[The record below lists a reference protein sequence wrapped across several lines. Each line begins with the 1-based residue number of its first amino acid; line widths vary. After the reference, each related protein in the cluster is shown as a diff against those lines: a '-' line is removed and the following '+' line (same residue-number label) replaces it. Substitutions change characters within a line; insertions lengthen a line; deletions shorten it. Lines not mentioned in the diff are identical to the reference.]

1 VHLIA
6 AAKAAA
12 RLDGRDFVTPDD
24 VTDLAPD
31 VLRHRII
38 LRPEAEL
45 DRYRP
50 ADAIGTAI
58 ATVPVPR

>member
-1 VHLIA
+1 MA

-12 RLDGRDFVTPDD
+12 RFAGRDFVTPDD
-24 VTDLAPD
+24 ITGLADD
-31 VLRHRII
+31 VLRHRLI

-45 DRYRP
+45 DRYLP
-50 ADAIGTAI
+50 SDAIATAI